1 MVKLQKHKA
10 YTYKSKSGKDLEHH
24 KFIVTIPQSAIGELG
39 WSEGQ
44 QLTYTIN
51 GNTLTMES
59 IAETEEDEK

>member
-10 YTYKSKSGKDLEHH
+10 YTYKSESGKEIEHCKH
-24 KFIVTIPQSAIGELG
+24 IVTIPESAISELG

-51 GNTLTMES
+51 DNVLIVRPVIEK
-59 IAETEEDEK
+59 EDGKK